1 MKASNCQ
8 LGAPNSVVA
17 ERTGVAFTHLATS
30 PARHCNDHE
39 WGVDRNPAAWPG
51 DRLDKQPMLHGST
64 VGSSQHAPLLGAPNT
79 SGAEVGR

>member
-17 ERTGVAFTHLATS
+17 ERTGVAFTRLWTS
-30 PARHCNDHE
+30 PARHCDDHE
-39 WGVDRNPAAWPG
+39 RGFDRDPAAWPDG
-51 DRLDKQPMLHGST
+51 RLGKQPMLHGST
-64 VGSSQHAPLLGAPNT
+64 VGSSQHASLLGAPNM